1 VFNPVSSELRPSLHP
16 ERTEGALVPLLRAV
30 RSHRLLMIAVVLAA
44 VAGSV
49 AWLVLR
55 APDYEA
61 TASILVTPLPPEDPT
76 FLGIQVLRADT
87 TESTRTLQT
96 AASLVES
103 PRAAELTAE
112 AVGAGWSADRVRDSV
127 KVEPEGQTNILSV
140 TAQAESPARAT
151 EVANQ
156 YVEAT
161 LEARREELSGQIQ
174 AAITQLRARLSGLD
188 PANTEAV
195 AEATG
200 RLGQLEAVSDGRD
213 PTLALSE
220 AATEPDTAVGAP
232 PWLVIVMSL
241 LAGVTLGTAAA
252 LFLEL
257 VDRRIRDDDE
267 LLSLYALPILG
278 HVPKLSRR
286 VMRKRP
292 SALSLPPATREA
304 FRTAQVE
311 LDRRGAPPRVIALTS
326 ASTGDG
332 KTTCAV
338 SLATA
343 LVGAGHRVVL
353 MDFDLRKP
361 DVGKTLGLEPK
372 RPLVSLLASD
382 DTRLEDLLVPT
393 PDLPPLRVIPADTNG
408 DLQLLEALS
417 RRLPDLLDE
426 ARSLA
431 DYIVIDTAPL
441 GEVSDA
447 LRVMDHADEIIIV
460 ARPQNTNR
468 SAFELMRDLIDRTG
482 HTPSGLL
489 VIGDTPARSS
499 SYYAY
504 GLASDRKLVGPPVE
518 ARSGRR

>member
-1 VFNPVSSELRPSLHP
+1 LHP
-16 ERTEGALVPLLRAV
+16 ERTEGALVPLLRAI
-30 RSHRLLMIAVVLAA
+30 RSHLVLMTVVILAA
-44 VAGSV
+44 VSGSV
-49 AWLVLR
+49 AWLMLR
-55 APDYEA
+55 SPDYEA

-112 AVGAGWSADRVRDSV
+112 AVGEGWSPDRVRDSV
-127 KVEPEGQTNILSV
+127 EVEPEGQTNILSI
-140 TAQAESPARAT
+140 TAQADGPARAS
-151 EVANQ
+151 EVANR
-156 YVEAT
+156 YARAA
-161 LEARREELSGQIQ
+161 LEARREELSDQIQ
-174 AAITQLRARLSGLD
+174 AAIEQVRAQLSAID

-195 AEATG
+195 AEATA
-200 RLGQLEAVSDGRD
+200 RLGQLQAVSDGRD

-220 AATEPDTAVGAP
+220 VATEPDAPVGAA
-232 PWLVIVMSL
+232 PWLVIMMSL

-252 LFLEL
+252 LLLEL
-257 VDRRIRDDDE
+257 LDRRVRDDDE

-286 VMRKRP
+286 VMRRRP
-292 SALSLPPATREA
+292 SALSLPPAAREA

-311 LDRRGAPPRVIALTS
+311 LDRRGAPPRVIMLTS

-332 KTTCAV
+332 KTTCAI

-353 MDFDLRKP
+353 IDFDLRKP
-361 DVGKTLGLEPK
+361 DVGKALGLEPK
-372 RPLVSLLASD
+372 RPLVSLLASEEAK
-382 DTRLEDLLVPT
+382 LEDLLVST
-393 PDLPPLRVIPADTNG
+393 PDLPPLRVVPAGTDG
-408 DLQLLEALS
+408 DLPLLEALS
-417 RRLPDLLDE
+417 RRLPALIE
-426 ARSLA
+426 EVRSLA

-447 LRVMDHADEIIIV
+447 LRLMDHADEIIVV

-504 GLASDRKLVGPPVE
+504 GLASNRKLVGPPVE